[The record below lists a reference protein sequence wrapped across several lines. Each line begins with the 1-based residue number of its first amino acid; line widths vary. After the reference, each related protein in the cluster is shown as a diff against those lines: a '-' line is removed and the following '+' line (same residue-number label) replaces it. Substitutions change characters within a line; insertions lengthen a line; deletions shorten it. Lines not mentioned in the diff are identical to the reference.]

1 MVVGCTLLAVV
12 AWTAPAAALAASGA
26 ELYDQHCA
34 ACHQAGG
41 TGVPGVFPPLAG
53 NTALADADHVRS
65 VIETGLSGPLQV
77 GGATFDG
84 TMPPFGGQFSA
95 AEVQALTDYL
105 RSAWGNDFAAPSA
118 GAATA
123 ATPAASAPPAAPATA
138 SPAPAGNASLGRAL
152 FSGERRF
159 RNGAPPCS
167 ACHTVQGESPL
178 GGGTL
183 GRDLTTAYDRMGQ
196 SAGLQGVLKTI
207 AFPVMRQTFANHP
220 LTDGEIADLV
230 AYLRETASA
239 AHAQGTAG
247 ADPARFGFNWIWL
260 FAAVGA
266 PLLFAL
272 LLIGWPRQRESVS
285 ERLRRT
291 GRVGR
296 PRR

>member
-1 MVVGCTLLAVV
+1 MVPAVALLTVLSWATLAV
-12 AWTAPAAALAASGA
+12 AQATSGA
-26 ELYDQHCA
+26 ELYVRHCA

-53 NTALADADHVRS
+53 NAALADADHVRS
-65 VIETGLSGPLQV
+65 VIEKGLSGPLQV
-77 GGATFDG
+77 GGTTFGG
-84 TMPPFGGQFSA
+84 TMPPFGGQLGG

-118 GAATA
+118 GAGTA
-123 ATPAASAPPAAPATA
+123 ATPAASTPPAA
-138 SPAPAGNASLGRAL
+138 PAPAGNASLGRAL

-167 ACHTVQGESPL
+167 ACHTVKGESPL

-207 AFPVMRQTFANHP
+207 AFPVMRQTFASHP
-220 LTDGEIADLV
+220 LTDREIADLV
-230 AYLRETASA
+230 AYLQETASA

-272 LLIGWPRQRESVS
+272 LLIGWPRQCESVS

>member
-1 MVVGCTLLAVV
+1 MAR
-12 AWTAPAAALAASGA
+12 AATGA

-53 NTALADADHVRS
+53 NAALADAEHVRS
-65 VIETGLSGPLQV
+65 VIEKGLSGPLQV

-84 TMPPFGGQFSA
+84 SMPPFGAQLGA
-95 AEVQALTDYL
+95 AEVQSLADYL
-105 RSAWGNDFAAPSA
+105 RSAWGNGFAGPSA
-118 GAATA
+118 GGGTA
-123 ATPAASAPPAAPATA
+123 ATPAASTPPAAPSTA
-138 SPAPAGNASLGRAL
+138 PAAPAGDASVGHAL
-152 FSGERRF
+152 FSGELRF

-167 ACHTVQGESPL
+167 ACHAVQRESPL
-178 GGGTL
+178 GGGSM

-196 SAGLQGVLKTI
+196 STGLQGVLKTI
-207 AFPVMRQTFANHP
+207 AFPVMRQTFASHP
-220 LTDGEIADLV
+220 LTDAEIADLV

-239 AHAQGTAG
+239 AHAHGTAG

-272 LLIGWPRQRESVS
+272 LLIGWPRQRESAS